1 MKRLLMGS
9 SSKSPRN
16 ARPTVTTA
24 HAIHGTGQTVHT
36 GSAPPAAI
44 PATAN
49 TADTN
54 PNRIHSV
61 RCRRASSQAYTPA
74 ALPGRSAI
82 HH

>member
-1 MKRLLMGS
+1 MKRLLTGS

-24 HAIHGTGQTVHT
+24 HAIQGTGQIVHT
-36 GSAPPAAI
+36 GSTPPAAI
-44 PATAN
+44 PATAK
-49 TADTN
+49 TADTS

-74 ALPGRSAI
+74 ALLGLSPI